1 MHNRGLAVDFA
12 NSQGQ
17 MLRDPN
23 SPEARWIAANAERF
37 GLAVP
42 MSWEPWQV
50 ELANARGTAPNA
62 IATQYGRAEPTN
74 ALAQGQQQPAQEPP
88 NALAFQWKDMT
99 MDPRDFMTSQPMPN
113 ALRFV

>member
-12 NSQGQ
+12 NAQGS
-17 MLRDPN
+17 MLRDAN
-23 SPEARWIAANAERF
+23 SREAQWIAQNAERF

-50 ELANARGTAPNA
+50 ELANARGTSPNA
-62 IATQYGRAEPTN
+62 VAAQYAEPQN
-74 ALAQGQQQPAQEPP
+74 ALAAQQPAQEQP
-88 NALAFQWKDMT
+88 NALAFQWQDMT
-99 MDPRDFMTSQPMPN
+99 MNPQDFMTSRPMPN